1 MPHVHVHLIPRLRSD
16 FGGEPDN
23 VYPALEGA
31 ERELNADLVQYG
43 RVGEDSASAAGAV
56 EAAQRRRK
64 NGWQVPKD
72 EERRPRSAAEME
84 DEARWLATLLSA

>member
-1 MPHVHVHLIPRLRSD
+1 VHVHIIPRLRSD

-31 ERELNADLVQYG
+31 ERELNADLVRHG
-43 RVGEDSASAAGAV
+43 SVSEDSTAAAGAV
-56 EAAQRRRK
+56 EAAVEAARRRRE

-72 EERRPRSAAEME
+72 EERKPRSDEEMA
-84 DEARWLATLLSA
+84 DEARWLAGLMA